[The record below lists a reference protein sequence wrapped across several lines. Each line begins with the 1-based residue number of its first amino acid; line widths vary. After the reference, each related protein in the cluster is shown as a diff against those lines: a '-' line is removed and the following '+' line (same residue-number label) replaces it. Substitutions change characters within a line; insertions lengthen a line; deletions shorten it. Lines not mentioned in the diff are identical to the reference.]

1 MPAIHGT
8 VSRYNSGCRCQACR
22 DAINALHRAYRAEQK
37 AQAAACEGSALE
49 DLELPDVGS
58 SDPVYPDLDTDNEIR
73 ELTLAVEE
81 LRSLRLIP
89 LTERLAHPP
98 RPASAF
104 SRPALVPSTRQARR
118 PMFGARPIARAPA
131 RPTADGWTDELAT
144 AYRLYLAGIG
154 PSPSLLAL
162 REATARRR
170 PF

>member
-98 RPASAF
+98 AQHRAPF
-104 SRPALVPSTRQARR
+104 SWSRR
-118 PMFGARPIARAPA
+118 PVTWKQRGTARTIRETTKPYIAEI
-131 RPTADGWTDELAT
+131 DSY
-144 AYRLYLAGIG
+144 YRRLSLWHAGEG
-154 PSPSLLAL
+154 ENPDLTAL
-162 REATARRR
+162 RLGRR
-170 PF
+170 